1 MLNNLKNKWQGVK
14 SYFQG
19 DSEAVKTLK
28 NKKNDKAQELEQSE
42 NKTIHL
48 ADKQIEVER
57 IHAVNERIHAVSRVM
72 VNIMMVLVTIVILF
86 YMYEEI
92 KK

>member
-72 VNIMMVLVTIVILF
+72 VNTMMVLVTIVILF